1 MVIKD
6 LDLTWYWLGYS
17 VGVNSRKSLKSKPDK
32 IVNLGVQGI
41 KTTPTEKQRVSFFIG
56 MIVGRGKIVQNLN
69 TIISEQV
76 QDKGPHKGKGDY
88 LTLSIGKVETT
99 RGATVSLP
107 LYISNNSVD
116 NRGYC
121 GYQAKIKFNPEYLT
135 YNGITPTSSW
145 SGSFNSQE
153 KDGILLVQG
162 IADTISY
169 ADIVLANISFTVK
182 PDAIAKQTIYLQGPS
197 GQGSATDLL
206 TRIDGELYYIMPL
219 TLENGELVI
228 EGEEEPPKDDAA
240 NPPIPPLGSP
250 DDALGEEFDF
260 TYDFTLGLFPIDPG
274 DGGGGSGG
282 GATAIIGITTGSGAY
297 VEVEIPLEE
306 GEHHYSGKVPV
317 RLPGLD
323 KGPIKIEI
331 TVKPNDEDDLYY
343 WFIKAGALWGFE
355 TEIPREDTGE
365 ALPIE
370 EPKLY
375 AFDNFILFD
384 KFAVYIDETPP
395 VPAPSD
401 VLISD
406 ILSFIGSF
414 NIATMGEI
422 QRQYGDFL
430 TFKDLHLIKEWV
442 EQQKQQT
449 EGFAFS
455 GGFKIE
461 IEEE

>member
-6 LDLTWYWLGYS
+6 LDLMWYWLGYS

-76 QDKGPHKGKGDY
+76 QDRNPHKGKGDY

-135 YNGITPTSSW
+135 YNGINPTSSW

-182 PDAIAKQTIYLQGPS
+182 PESPGKQTIYLQGPS
-197 GQGSATDLL
+197 GQGTATDLL

-219 TLENGELVI
+219 TLENGEVVI
-228 EGEEEPPKDDAA
+228 EGEEEPSQDPPNPS
-240 NPPIPPLGSP
+240 NPPIPPLGDS
-250 DDALGEEFDF
+250 DTVLGPEFDF
-260 TYDFTLGLFPIDPG
+260 SYAFDAGVFPI
-274 DGGGGSGG
+274 GGASG
-282 GATAIIGITTGSGAY
+282 GATIVITITTGSG
-297 VEVEIPLEE
+297 ERVEIEIPAVE

-317 RLPGLD
+317 RLPGFD
-323 KGPIKIEI
+323 KGPIQIE
-331 TVKPNDEDDLYY
+331 VEVRPNEDDELYY

-355 TEIPREDTGE
+355 TEIPREDTGDQI
-365 ALPIE
+365 PILV
-370 EPKLY
+370 PKLTL
-375 AFDNFILFD
+375 FDSFILRD
-384 KFAVYIDETPP
+384 GHLVLTDEVPP
-395 VPAPSD
+395 IPAPSD
-401 VLISD
+401 VFISD
-406 ILSFIGSF
+406 VLAFIDRF
-414 NIATMGEI
+414 NIETMGEM

-430 TFKDLHLIKEWV
+430 TFKDLYLIQEWV

-455 GGFKIE
+455 DGFKIE

>member
-6 LDLTWYWLGYS
+6 LDLQWYWLGYS

-76 QDKGPHKGKGDY
+76 QDRNPHKGKGDY
-88 LTLSIGKVETT
+88 LALSIGKVETT

-121 GYQAKIKFNPEYLT
+121 GYQAKIKYNPYYLT

-153 KDGILLVQG
+153 KDGIILVQG
-162 IADTISY
+162 VSDTVSY

-197 GQGSATDLL
+197 GQGSATDIL

-219 TLENGELVI
+219 TLENGEIVI
-228 EGEEEPPKDDAA
+228 EGEEEPSQDPPNPS
-240 NPPIPPLGSP
+240 NPPIPPLGDS
-250 DDALGEEFDF
+250 DTVLGPEFDF
-260 TYDFTLGLFPIDPG
+260 SYDFDAGVFPV
-274 DGGGGSGG
+274 GGASG
-282 GATAIIGITTGSGAY
+282 GATIVITITTGSG
-297 VEVEIPLEE
+297 ERVEIEIPAVE
-306 GEHHYSGKVPV
+306 GENHYSGKVPV
-317 RLPGLD
+317 RLPGFD
-323 KGPIKIEI
+323 KGPIHIE
-331 TVKPNDEDDLYY
+331 VEVRPNEDDELYY

-355 TEIPREDTGE
+355 TEIPRDETGE
-365 ALPIE
+365 AIPIE

-384 KFAVYIDETPP
+384 KFAVYIDEVPP
-395 VPAPSD
+395 IPAPSD
-401 VLISD
+401 VNISD
-406 ILSFIGSF
+406 VLSFIDKF
-414 NIATMGEI
+414 NVETWGEI

-430 TFKDLHLIKEWV
+430 TFKDLYLIKEWV

-455 GGFKIE
+455 DGFKIE